1 MHSIGLFFFCQWDR
15 IKADIVIGGFPCQDF
30 SISGKQGGLSTERG
44 NLYRQM
50 LETIR
55 VLQPVAF
62 LAENVKNILSPM
74 LVDENNIKAIDRIRS
89 DFEGLGYQ

>member
-1 MHSIGLFFFCQWDR
+1 
-15 IKADIVIGGFPCQDF
+15 
-30 SISGKQGGLSTERG
+30 
-44 NLYRQM
+44 M

>member
-1 MHSIGLFFFCQWDR
+1 M
-15 IKADIVIGGFPCQDF
+15 
-30 SISGKQGGLSTERG
+30 STERG